1 VNEPPEISANSDAT
15 LRAIAAAYAYVACA
29 DGSYDHRESSRFEG
43 LLKELPGL
51 AQESMVRAQSYLSD
65 FVRGFQL
72 DFAEGLE
79 TAESAVHQLRG
90 EKGLGQLVL
99 RAAQVALISDGRL
112 VQVEENA
119 LRRIC
124 EALDMEEGAG
134 GGDVPHR

>member
-1 VNEPPEISANSDAT
+1 MNDSPELSANSDET

-29 DGSYDHRESSRFEG
+29 DGSYDDRESSRFEA

-51 AQESMVRAQSYLSD
+51 TQESMVRAQSYLSD

-72 DFAEGLE
+72 DFAEGLD
-79 TAESAVHQLRG
+79 TAEEAVHRLRG
-90 EKGLGQLVL
+90 QRELGELVL

-119 LRRIC
+119 IHRIC
-124 EALDMEEGAG
+124 EALDMEESSSS
-134 GGDVPHR
+134 